1 MNASTTT
8 ICCRRSVL
16 ADPFEQISDGLLLH
30 LIEVVRDNEFT
41 PQHSEPR
48 ANVTVVGRVLLL
60 VVLLFHQ
67 LRAANAVLPFL
78 RDPAACLVPVILTAL
93 LLLAIGYLLG
103 STPSGYLAGR
113 WLKGIDLRD
122 CGSGS
127 TGATNVLRNV
137 GKGPALVVFLID
149 VGKGAL
155 AVLLAKT
162 FGLSDWLQVLA
173 GLAAL
178 AGHIW
183 PVWLGWKGGK
193 AVATG
198 FGMFLGLAWPVGL
211 ACFGLFMAVI
221 SIFRIV
227 SLSSVVAAIGLP
239 LLMLLSGGSSAYVV
253 VSLVASLMV
262 LWRHRSNI
270 ERLIAGTEPKIG
282 QKA

>member
-1 MNASTTT
+1 MLQFLAHCTIRTT
-8 ICCRRSVL
+8 
-16 ADPFEQISDGLLLH
+16 
-30 LIEVVRDNEFT
+30 
-41 PQHSEPR
+41 
-48 ANVTVVGRVLLL
+48 
-60 VVLLFHQ
+60 
-67 LRAANAVLPFL
+67 AVIP
-78 RDPAACLVPVILTAL
+78 TAL

-103 STPSGYLAGR
+103 STPSGYLTGR

-137 GKGPALVVFLID
+137 GKGPALAVFLVD

-155 AVLLAKT
+155 AVLLAKS
-162 FGLSDWLQVLA
+162 FGLNDWMQVLA

-211 ACFGLFMAVI
+211 ACFGMFMAVI

-227 SLSSVVAAIGLP
+227 SLSSVVAALSLP
-239 LLMLLSGGSSAYVV
+239 LLMILSGQSAAYLS
-253 VSLVASLMV
+253 VSLVAMVLV

-270 ERLIAGTEPKIG
+270 QRLIAGTEPRIG
-282 QKA
+282 QQQKSA

>member
-1 MNASTTT
+1 M
-8 ICCRRSVL
+8 
-16 ADPFEQISDGLLLH
+16 LL
-30 LIEVVRDNEFT
+30 
-41 PQHSEPR
+41 SS
-48 ANVTVVGRVLLL
+48 
-60 VVLLFHQ
+60 
-67 LRAANAVLPFL
+67 
-78 RDPAACLVPVILTAL
+78 L

-103 STPSGYLAGR
+103 SMPNGYLAGR
-113 WLKGIDLRD
+113 WLKGIDLRQ

-137 GKGPALVVFLID
+137 GKAPALVVFLLD

-155 AVLLAKT
+155 AVLLAKN
-162 FGLSDWLQVLA
+162 FGLNDWVQVLA

-198 FGMFLGLAWPVGL
+198 LGMFLGLAWPVGL

-221 SIFRIV
+221 SISRIV

-239 LLMLLSGGSSAYVV
+239 VLMVISGNSSAYVV
-253 VSLVASLMV
+253 VSLVASVLV

-270 ERLIAGTEPKIG
+270 ERLIAGTEPRIG
-282 QKA
+282 AKAG

>member
-1 MNASTTT
+1 M
-8 ICCRRSVL
+8 
-16 ADPFEQISDGLLLH
+16 
-30 LIEVVRDNEFT
+30 
-41 PQHSEPR
+41 
-48 ANVTVVGRVLLL
+48 
-60 VVLLFHQ
+60 
-67 LRAANAVLPFL
+67 
-78 RDPAACLVPVILTAL
+78 ILTAL

-211 ACFGLFMAVI
+211 ACFGVFMAVF
-221 SIFRIV
+221 SLSRIV
-227 SLSSVVAAIGLP
+227 SLASVIAALSLP
-239 LLMLLSGGSSAYVV
+239 LLMVLSTGSPPYI
-253 VSLVASLMV
+253 LVAVVAMVLV
-262 LWRHRSNI
+262 LWRHRSNLQ
-270 ERLIAGTEPKIG
+270 RLIDGSEPKVG
-282 QKA
+282 QKP

>member
-1 MNASTTT
+1 MLRFS
-8 ICCRRSVL
+8 RDL
-16 ADPFEQISDGLLLH
+16 A
-30 LIEVVRDNEFT
+30 T
-41 PQHSEPR
+41 
-48 ANVTVVGRVLLL
+48 A
-60 VVLLFHQ
+60 
-67 LRAANAVLPFL
+67 
-78 RDPAACLVPVILTAL
+78 LVPVILSSL

-103 STPSGYLAGR
+103 SMPNGYLAGR
-113 WLKGIDLRD
+113 WLKGIDLRQ

-137 GKGPALVVFLID
+137 GKAPALVVFLLD

-155 AVLLAKT
+155 AVLLAKS
-162 FGLSDWLQVLA
+162 FGLNDWVQVLA

-198 FGMFLGLAWPVGL
+198 LGMFLGLAWPVGL

-221 SIFRIV
+221 SISRIV

-239 LLMLLSGGSSAYVV
+239 VLMVLAGANGASIS
-253 VSLVASLMV
+253 VSVVASVMV

-270 ERLIAGTEPKIG
+270 ERLIAGTEPRIG
-282 QKA
+282 AKAKG

>member
-1 MNASTTT
+1 M
-8 ICCRRSVL
+8 I
-16 ADPFEQISDGLLLH
+16 F
-30 LIEVVRDNEFT
+30 
-41 PQHSEPR
+41 
-48 ANVTVVGRVLLL
+48 
-60 VVLLFHQ
+60 
-67 LRAANAVLPFL
+67 
-78 RDPAACLVPVILTAL
+78 TAL

-103 STPSGYLAGR
+103 AIPSGYIAGR
-113 WLKGIDLRD
+113 WLKGIDLRN

-137 GKGPALVVFLID
+137 GKGPALAVFLID

-155 AVLLAKT
+155 AVLLAKSV
-162 FGLSDWLQVLA
+162 GLNDWIQVLA

-183 PVWLGWKGGK
+183 PMWLGWNGGK

-211 ACFGLFMAVI
+211 ACFGLFMAMI

-239 LLMLLSGGSSAYVV
+239 LLILLSGGSSAFLV

-270 ERLIAGTEPKIG
+270 KRLIAGTEPRIG
-282 QKA
+282 QKQQA